1 MSAVLTGK
9 DRNKNLMVV
18 GGIALSAFF
27 IASILFYQYDPLSIG
42 KRRGQKDKKR
52 RNKKES
58 TVNIGGKIISVT
70 TLFGWNVTKYYLS
83 FFFS

>member
-1 MSAVLTGK
+1 MSTALTGK
-9 DRNKNLMVV
+9 DRNQNLIV
-18 GGIALSAFF
+18 GGIALSALF

-58 TVNIGGKIISVT
+58 TVNIGGKMVINNIVM
-70 TLFGWNVTKYYLS
+70 N
-83 FFFS
+83 